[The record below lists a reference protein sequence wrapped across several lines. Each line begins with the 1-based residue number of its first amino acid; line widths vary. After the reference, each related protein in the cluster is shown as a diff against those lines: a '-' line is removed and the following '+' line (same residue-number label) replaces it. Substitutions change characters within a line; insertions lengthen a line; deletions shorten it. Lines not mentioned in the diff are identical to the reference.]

1 MTDAQTDSLIHSLHS
16 AQSLTQ
22 PLTHLLSQP
31 PTEPLIHKV
40 MEAVF
45 GEVHEG
51 YVAHVCE
58 QLNSIEA
65 QSARD
70 LSAEAQSLFD
80 GSRTAK
86 QRDAAGRRYTPSR
99 FHCISRYM

>member
-1 MTDAQTDSLIHSLHS
+1 
-16 AQSLTQ
+16 
-22 PLTHLLSQP
+22 
-31 PTEPLIHKV
+31 

-45 GEVHEG
+45 GEIHEG

-86 QRDAAGRRYTPSR
+86 QRDAAGRRLLKPLTPVVRHYGTMEVRRPKTGSVPLVKQ
-99 FHCISRYM
+99 